1 MYSSTAGDVLVRSD
15 PGHLLLLLQLLQT
28 RQALIE
34 MPAAAMHTPSR
45 QPYSTKRI
53 PCGRCSPTILLQST
67 NGPCPLIAIANV
79 LALRE
84 ELQFSKDVA
93 PEALLPLLAH
103 LMHQKATQSCSLCRL
118 LQSLCRLLQSLC
130 CLLQSLC
137 HLLHALCRLLH
148 SLCRFL
154 HSLCRLQAQTL
165 GGTQENQ
172 QRCTMRCGDWTVCRM
187 A

>member
-1 MYSSTAGDVLVRSD
+1 
-15 PGHLLLLLQLLQT
+15 
-28 RQALIE
+28 

-53 PCGRCSPTILLQST
+53 PCGRCSPTSLLQST

-79 LALRE
+79 LVLRE

-103 LMHQKATQSCSLCRL
+103 LMHQKA
-118 LQSLCRLLQSLC
+118 
-130 CLLQSLC
+130 
-137 HLLHALCRLLH
+137 
-148 SLCRFL
+148 
-154 HSLCRLQAQTL
+154 QTL
-165 GGTQENQ
+165 GGIQENQ